1 MNPAVK
7 HKLEQI
13 FRYPFFSSVGRSLP
27 NSVTTVDT
35 WTKAIKQC
43 NMPKWE
49 SSRLRARNALQIAV
63 NKASWDRTQEWN
75 PLAKELSPAIDDYV
89 DSMLLKSSLNEV
101 ERKSVKAKISW
112 DLMFICFEEE
122 YRDLVVP
129 LFYIPYLDVW
139 YNAGHFP
146 CGIVGKKLPDDWD
159 GRITDGQLIVF

>member
-1 MNPAVK
+1 MPEETPPTLTEENPTNEG
-7 HKLEQI
+7 LDREE
-13 FRYPFFSSVGRSLP
+13 SLP
-27 NSVTTVDT
+27 SEIMQNAETQSDVDET
-35 WTKAIKQC
+35 AEPIQQTLSASDIV
-43 NMPKWE
+43 NGAL
-49 SSRLRARNALQIAV
+49 SRTRSTSAEIEPTPDEHQF
-63 NKASWDRTQEWN
+63 S
-75 PLAKELSPAIDDYV
+75 IDDYV